1 MGDAGSVRYL
11 SRDGVERP
19 RRHLT
24 GDSDMLFRTV
34 AGVFAL
40 ALFTGPLAAEDKKDK
55 DKPAATTWTRESNGV
70 DLKFEI
76 GKDTLKGTVLSG
88 ENGFIATC
96 KITMDKEGLVKATI
110 TEVEEKGNFPNKP
123 KVGLEFSF
131 KWKVDGDKAE
141 LSDLKGDGVED
152 AKSIVEGEY
161 KKKK

>member
-1 MGDAGSVRYL
+1 
-11 SRDGVERP
+11 
-19 RRHLT
+19 
-24 GDSDMLFRTV
+24 MLFRTV

-40 ALFTGPLAAEDKKDK
+40 ALFTGLVAAEDKKEK
-55 DKPAATTWTRESNGV
+55 DKPAVTTWTRESNGV
-70 DLKFEI
+70 DLKLEI
-76 GKDTLKGTVLSG
+76 SKDTMKGSVVAG

-96 KITMDKEGLVKATI
+96 KITMDKDDVVKATV

-152 AKSIVEGEY
+152 AKSIVEY